1 MIYTEWGRL
10 KEVIVGK
17 VYDPSMVEFMENGN
31 YKNMLQQVLHETEED
46 FQKLIKIF
54 KDFNVIVHRPNNVN
68 LKTIQTTQWTS
79 EYPLPAICPRDFHIA
94 YGDTIINTIGGD
106 PNRFFESLYFHDIML
121 DKMSQGSNF
130 ISMPKP
136 LLPSY
141 YENYAMQEQLILYHS
156 ANIIKCGDSLLHTRP
171 YDDQEYPERRI
182 NQKGRGT
189 YTGLNWLKHNLPNE
203 TRWIEVPA
211 AGHVDGKIAL
221 LRPGL
226 LMVHDEKIIPNEL
239 QHWDRIVVEKHELPN
254 NIRSRIKQEFYND
267 FVMNNI
273 PHWVGFEDLP
283 GETIF
288 DVNVIS
294 IDENTVITNCYNE
307 HVFKECAKR
316 GIECIP
322 FDFRHRF
329 FWDCGIHC
337 ITLDLVRDD
346 KKEDYIK

>member
-1 MIYTEWGRL
+1 MIYTEWGKL

-17 VYDPSMVEFMENGN
+17 VYDPMMVEHIDNSI
-31 YKNMLQQVLHETEED
+31 YRNMLQQVLYETEED

-54 KDFNVIVHRPNNVN
+54 EDFNVKVYRPNNVD
-68 LKTIQTTQWTS
+68 LKKSQTSQWTS
-79 EYPLPAICPRDFHIA
+79 EYPLPAICPRDFHIV
-94 YGDTIINTIGGD
+94 YDDIIINTIGGD
-106 PNRFFESLYFHDIML
+106 PNRFFESLYFHSIML
-121 DKMSQGSNF
+121 EKMNEGRNY

-141 YENYAMQEQLILYHS
+141 YENYAQQEELILYHS
-156 ANIIKCGDSLLHTRP
+156 ANIIKCGNTLLHTRP
-171 YDDQEYPERRI
+171 YDDQQYPERRI

-189 YTGLNWLKHNLPNE
+189 YTGLNWLKRNLPKN
-203 TRWIEVPA
+203 TNWIEVPA

-226 LMVHDEKIIPNEL
+226 LMVHDESIIPAEL
-239 QHWDRIVVEKHELPN
+239 YHWDRIIVEKQELPN
-254 NIRSRIKQEFYND
+254 NIQNRIKQEFYND

-283 GETIF
+283 RETIF
-288 DVNVIS
+288 DVNVVS
-294 IDENTVITNCYNE
+294 IDENTVITNCYNAS
-307 HVFKECAKR
+307 VFNECAKR

-322 FDFRHRF
+322 FNFRHRF

-337 ITLDLVRDD
+337 ITLDIKRDD
-346 KKEDYIK
+346 IKDDYVK